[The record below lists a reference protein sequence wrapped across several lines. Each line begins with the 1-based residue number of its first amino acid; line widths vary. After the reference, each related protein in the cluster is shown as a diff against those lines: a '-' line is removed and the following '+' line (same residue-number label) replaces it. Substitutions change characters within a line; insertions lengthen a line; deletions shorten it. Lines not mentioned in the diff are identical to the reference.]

1 MSNVFSIDVKDAI
14 PERRWDGL
22 SLEEVYEQIESVENL
37 MRTFDP
43 VLQFALFNFAIH
55 IERILK
61 ERNT

>member
-1 MSNVFSIDVKDAI
+1 MSNVISIDGNDVMQ
-14 PERRWDGL
+14 ESRWDGL
-22 SLEEVYEQIESVENL
+22 TVEEVYEQIESVENL